1 MNKKYYNI
9 DDDSVYNVNED
20 NKEEFELKNTSAKE
34 INTETE
40 EVVENSTP
48 DSSNVVDES
57 TTPNEIDLS
66 QDTETKTEEKEIV
79 TKKNNL
85 AN

>member
-40 EVVENSTP
+40 EVDEN
-48 DSSNVVDES
+48 
-57 TTPNEIDLS
+57 
-66 QDTETKTEEKEIV
+66 
-79 TKKNNL
+79 
-85 AN
+85 